1 MLELV
6 KAAAWDVVIVGAGPA
21 GLSAALVLG
30 RCRRRVLLTDSG
42 TPRSAAAHRLHG
54 FLSRDGIDLG
64 QFRASCREQLRP
76 YPNVTLCDLEV
87 RDIAGDM
94 NSNFTICLADG
105 TAQHARTVLLAS
117 GVFDELPAIP
127 NIERF
132 FGKTVHPCPYC
143 EGWEM
148 KDLPIAVYG
157 KGSRGFEMARAM
169 TAWSTDILLCT
180 NGPAELTRNQE
191 RDLLANG
198 IEIETAKIA
207 ELVGDGGELGL
218 IRFETGAQRTRR
230 ALFFD
235 TPCHPQSILAQKLGC
250 QMTGSNSIRCGAYA
264 ATSVAG
270 IYAAGNILQD
280 VHLSIVAAGDGAR
293 AAFGI
298 NRTLTRQDFAM
309 RAFQGRKRGCH
320 QKRGEEKPAMNSS
333 AVEQSRETALVESS

>member
-1 MLELV
+1 MRELV
-6 KAAAWDVVIVGAGPA
+6 KPTAWDVVIVGAGPA

-30 RCRRRVLLTDSG
+30 RCRRQVLLTDSG
-42 TPRSAAAHRLHG
+42 TPRSAAAHRMHG
-54 FLSRDGIDLG
+54 FLSRDGIDLD

-76 YPNVTLCDLEV
+76 YASVTLCDVEV
-87 RDIAGDM
+87 TDIMGDM
-94 NSNFTICLADG
+94 KSYFTICLADG
-105 TAQHARTVLLAS
+105 AAQHARTVLLAS
-117 GVFDELPAIP
+117 GVLDELPRLP

-157 KGSRGFEMARAM
+157 KGARGFEMARAM

-198 IEIETAKIA
+198 IEIETAKVA
-207 ELVGDGGELGL
+207 ELLGDGSELRS
-218 IRFETGAQRTRR
+218 IRFETGEYRTRR

-235 TPCHPQSILAQKLGC
+235 TPCHPQSALAQKLGC
-250 QMTGSNSIRCGAYA
+250 RMTASKSIRCGAYA

-309 RAFQGRKRGCH
+309 RASQSRKRRSGPNRRE
-320 QKRGEEKPAMNSS
+320 QDALNSRPPD
-333 AVEQSRETALVESS
+333 QLQDIALAEFA